1 MLADVSV
8 CKELHE
14 AFHHY
19 IQVYFR
25 ERNLQAT
32 LQAVLPDLTGFGSG
46 KDERFF
52 SGECHALYRRDIEQC
67 PAPIRIDFA
76 HIEATPLDDQ
86 CGIVIAEFDLA
97 SEIAGLPFRMDGLR
111 STHIFV
117 RKNGKW
123 LLSHLHISKPWL
135 SQGEGE
141 SFPLEELA
149 ARNREL
155 EAMVAERT
163 EELRQAFE
171 SVQRLARTDMLTG
184 VANRTAFD
192 ENIDYEI
199 SYALRYNAPVS
210 MVLID
215 IDHFKQVNDR
225 YGHLKG
231 DEILHQLAQ
240 LVSGNVRDVDTVHRW
255 GGEEFMIL
263 LPNTRLE
270 PAVICAEH
278 LRGIVANHLFDLAEP
293 ITISLGVTQMKNG
306 EGRDGWIRRVD
317 QALYLAKSSGRNQ
330 VRQLT

>member
-1 MLADVSV
+1 M
-8 CKELHE
+8 
-14 AFHHY
+14 
-19 IQVYFR
+19 
-25 ERNLQAT
+25 
-32 LQAVLPDLTGFGSG
+32 P
-46 KDERFF
+46 
-52 SGECHALYRRDIEQC
+52 
-67 PAPIRIDFA
+67 
-76 HIEATPLDDQ
+76 
-86 CGIVIAEFDLA
+86 EFDLA

-111 STHIFV
+111 STHLFIQ
-117 RKNGKW
+117 KQGKW

-199 SYALRYNAPVS
+199 SYALRYNVPVS
-210 MVLID
+210 MILLD

-240 LVSGNVRDVDTVHRW
+240 LVSGSVRDVDTVHRW
-255 GGEEFMIL
+255 GGEEFIIL

-270 PAVICAEH
+270 PAAICAEH
-278 LRGIVANHLFDLAEP
+278 LRGLVAKHQFDLAEP
-293 ITISLGVTQMKNG
+293 ITVSLGVTQMRNG
-306 EGRDGWIRRVD
+306 EGRDSWIRRVD
-317 QALYLAKSSGRNQ
+317 QALYLAKTSGRNQ
-330 VRQLT
+330 VRQVM

>member
-1 MLADVSV
+1 MLADESV
-8 CKELHE
+8 CKELLE

-32 LQAVLPDLTGFGSG
+32 LQAVLPDITGFGSG
-46 KDERFF
+46 KDERFY
-52 SGECHALYRRDIEQC
+52 SGVGHALYRRDIEQC
-67 PAPIRIDFA
+67 PAPIRIDFL
-76 HIEATPLDDQ
+76 HIEATPLDEH
-86 CGIVIAEFDLA
+86 CGIVIAEFDLS

-111 STHIFV
+111 STHLFI
-117 RKNGKW
+117 RRQGKW
-123 LLSHLHISKPWL
+123 LLAHVHISKPWL

-171 SVQRLARTDMLTG
+171 SVQRVARTDMLTG

-210 MVLID
+210 MILLD

-231 DEILHQLAQ
+231 DEILHQLAV

-255 GGEEFMIL
+255 GGEEFIVL
-263 LPNTRLE
+263 LPNTKLE
-270 PAVICAEH
+270 PAAICAEH
-278 LRGIVANHLFDLAEP
+278 LRGIVANHLFDLAGQL
-293 ITISLGVTQMKNG
+293 TISLGVTQMKKG

-317 QALYLAKSSGRNQ
+317 EALYLAKTSGRNQ
-330 VRQLT
+330 VRHLA